1 MASEE
6 LSSGPRGTDVTGIRH
21 VRVRFDISAQHLVY
35 CQVYFALLSL
45 SASNELSLDAALNL
59 QPTG

>member
-6 LSSGPRGTDVTGIRH
+6 LSSGPRGKDLTGMRQ
-21 VRVRFDISAQHLVY
+21 VRVRLDILTQHLVY
-35 CQVYFALLSL
+35 CLVYFALLSL

-59 QPTG
+59 